1 MRLRWG
7 QGGFQLCGGAQ
18 TPELVQHSKG
28 KPPCVAPQP
37 LHYGL
42 LGRRQPYRAASCP
55 GGLRQ
60 PCSATRGRGFCP
72 QLVQGRA
79 EPAAEG

>member
-1 MRLRWG
+1 MAR
-7 QGGFQLCGGAQ
+7 GFQLCGGAQ
-18 TPELVQHSKG
+18 TPEHVQHPKG
-28 KPPCVAPQP
+28 TTSLRGPSARWAGANLTELPAV
-37 LHYGL
+37 L
-42 LGRRQPYRAASCP
+42 

>member
-1 MRLRWG
+1 MRRRWG
-7 QGGFQLCGGAQ
+7 RGGSSSAVELRHPSMCSTPSANLPAWPLGPFTLARWTGANL
-18 TPELVQHSKG
+18 TELPAV
-28 KPPCVAPQP
+28 
-37 LHYGL
+37 L
-42 LGRRQPYRAASCP
+42 